1 MRLVVATHARETKTS
16 LFLALSA
23 IDNVS
28 IVATA
33 NSTGEMISYC
43 RTLRP
48 DVVIIEGGLPGHSLD
63 KAVDQI
69 DDSMSE
75 GRILIVDGVAAQQEA
90 AKRSHVEQFDNL
102 DVLVEA
108 CSGPESLEGR
118 T

>member
-1 MRLVVATHARETKTS
+1 MRLVVATHTRETKTS

-43 RTLRP
+43 RTYRP
-48 DVVIIEGGLPGHSLD
+48 DVVIIEGGLPGYSLA
-63 KAVDQI
+63 KAVDQL
-69 DDSMSE
+69 DESMSE

-90 AKRSHVEQFDNL
+90 AKRSHVEQFGNL

-108 CSGPESLEGR
+108 CSGPESSESR